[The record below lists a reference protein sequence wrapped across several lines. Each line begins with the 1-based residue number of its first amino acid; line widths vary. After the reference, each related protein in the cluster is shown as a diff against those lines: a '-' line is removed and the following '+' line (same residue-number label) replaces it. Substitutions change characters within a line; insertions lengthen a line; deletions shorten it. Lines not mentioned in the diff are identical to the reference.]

1 MGIDIY
7 MSWGNGPSYDGKY
20 EEAFRGAN
28 GYLRE
33 SYHGGPYATV
43 LLVPEAFGDPL
54 RTAQAFGVPFVE
66 SLALDT
72 DADGYSLIPAAVL
85 RSRLGAAL
93 LTVAERYRAIYREE
107 CGEGHPALREFV
119 EFVELAERMEA
130 ALGRPVGVRASW

>member
-1 MGIDIY
+1 MGIDVY
-7 MSWGNGPSYDGKY
+7 MNWGNGPSYDGND

-43 LLVPEAFGDPL
+43 VLVPEAFGDPL
-54 RTAQAFGVPFVE
+54 RAAQAFGMSTVE
-66 SLALDT
+66 SLALGT
-72 DADGYSLIPAAVL
+72 DVNGYSLIPAGVL
-85 RSRLGAAL
+85 RSRLAAAL
-93 LTVAERYRAIYREE
+93 LTVAERYRAVYHEE